1 MTQDATSGTLVRDHG
16 RRRFYV
22 ARRFARN
29 RGAIAGAVGFLLIVA
44 VALAA
49 PWLARHDPVRQS
61 LRTALQPPS
70 ATYPLGTDQ
79 FGRDIYSRL
88 VHGARISLR
97 VGLVS
102 VGIAL
107 VLGTPLGLLAGYYRG
122 VVDSA
127 VSRFVDIVLA
137 FPAVLLALAI
147 MAVLGPSLTNA
158 MIAVGVSI
166 LPQYVRVAR
175 ASTLSVAELD
185 YVVAARAVG
194 ASDVSIIAR
203 HVLPNVALPL
213 VVLTSLQMASAV
225 LFAASLSFL
234 GLGAQPPTP
243 EWGAM
248 LTTGRTYMRDAW
260 WIPVFPGLAITLTV
274 LSLNL
279 LGDGLRD
286 ALDPRH
292 TRAEG

>member
-1 MTQDATSGTLVRDHG
+1 V
-16 RRRFYV
+16 
-22 ARRFARN
+22 
-29 RGAIAGAVGFLLIVA
+29 
-44 VALAA
+44 
-49 PWLARHDPVRQS
+49 
-61 LRTALQPPS
+61 
-70 ATYPLGTDQ
+70 
-79 FGRDIYSRL
+79 SRL
-88 VHGARISLR
+88 VD
-97 VGLVS
+97 V
-102 VGIAL
+102 
-107 VLGTPLGLLAGYYRG
+107 
-122 VVDSA
+122 
-127 VSRFVDIVLA
+127 VLA

-158 MIAVGVSI
+158 MIAVGISI

-175 ASTLSVAELD
+175 AVDALGRR
-185 YVVAARAVG
+185 ARLRRRGPRGRRRRPAIV
-194 ASDVSIIAR
+194 AR

-292 TRAEG
+292 ARAET

>member
-1 MTQDATSGTLVRDHG
+1 
-16 RRRFYV
+16 
-22 ARRFARN
+22 
-29 RGAIAGAVGFLLIVA
+29 
-44 VALAA
+44 
-49 PWLARHDPVRQS
+49 
-61 LRTALQPPS
+61 
-70 ATYPLGTDQ
+70 
-79 FGRDIYSRL
+79 
-88 VHGARISLR
+88 
-97 VGLVS
+97 
-102 VGIAL
+102 
-107 VLGTPLGLLAGYYRG
+107 
-122 VVDSA
+122 
-127 VSRFVDIVLA
+127 
-137 FPAVLLALAI
+137 
-147 MAVLGPSLTNA
+147 
-158 MIAVGVSI
+158 
-166 LPQYVRVAR
+166 
-175 ASTLSVAELD
+175 
-185 YVVAARAVG
+185 VG
-194 ASDVSIIAR
+194 ASDLSIVAR

>member
-1 MTQDATSGTLVRDHG
+1 MGDAQTTATKDASP
-16 RRRFYV
+16 RRFHV
-22 ARRFARN
+22 LRRFLRN
-29 RGAIAGAVGFLLIVA
+29 RGAVAGAIGFVLIVA
-44 VALAA
+44 AAIAA
-49 PWLARHDPVRQS
+49 PSLARYDPVRQS

-70 ATYPLGTDQ
+70 STYYLGTDQ

-88 VHGARISLR
+88 VYGARISLR
-97 VGLVS
+97 VGLIS

-107 VLGTPLGLLAGYYRG
+107 VFGTPLGLLAGYYRG
-122 VVDSA
+122 TADA
-127 VSRFVDIVLA
+127 IVSRLVDVVLA

-147 MAVLGPSLTNA
+147 MAVLGPSLNNA

-185 YVVAARAVG
+185 FVVSARAVG
-194 ASDVSIIAR
+194 ANDLLILAR
-203 HVLPNVALPL
+203 HILPNIALPL
-213 VVLTSLQMASAV
+213 VVLTSLQLASAV

-274 LSLNL
+274 LCLNL

-292 TRAEG
+292 ARAETA